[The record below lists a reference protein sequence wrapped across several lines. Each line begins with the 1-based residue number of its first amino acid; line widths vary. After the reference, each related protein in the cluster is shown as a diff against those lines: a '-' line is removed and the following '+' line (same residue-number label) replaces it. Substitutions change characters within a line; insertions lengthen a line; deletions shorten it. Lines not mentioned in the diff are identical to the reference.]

1 MSDVEKRKR
10 GRPKTGGDIRKRQ
23 YRIVM
28 TDDEFDRFGRL
39 SRVSGKSKADFLR
52 DAMEVAMKRV
62 EDEMAAKFA
71 HLNRGDDEDYGYFE
85 EYEEEFDDDFG

>member
-1 MSDVEKRKR
+1 MSEEIKRKR
-10 GRPKTGGDIRKRQ
+10 GRPKTGGDVRKRQ

-62 EDEMAAKFA
+62 EDEMSAKFA
-71 HLNRGDDEDYGYFE
+71 YLNRDSDDDYGYFE
-85 EYEEEFDDDFG
+85 EYEEDFEDDFR